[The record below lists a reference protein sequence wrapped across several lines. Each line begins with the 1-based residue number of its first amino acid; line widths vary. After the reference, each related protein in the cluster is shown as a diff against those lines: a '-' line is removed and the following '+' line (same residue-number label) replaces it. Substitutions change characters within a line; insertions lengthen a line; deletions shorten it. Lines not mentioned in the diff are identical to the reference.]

1 MNRIVVL
8 GSGFAG
14 LWSAVGAARAL
25 AQFGIARDQVE
36 VTLVNRDAWHTIR
49 VRDYESDLS
58 EVRVPLESVLGPI
71 GVRHHEAEVAHLDFA
86 RRQVICSRHANTQA
100 LAYDRLVFALG
111 SQIAR
116 PAIPG
121 LAQHAFD
128 VDTYDEGARLNA
140 HVESLPARSPS
151 AEQYTALVVGAGLTG
166 IEAATEMVPKLR
178 ESIQRANGIADIP
191 KPRVIIADH
200 SPRIGSDMGD
210 EAVPVITQALAWSGI
225 EMRAG
230 VSVAAVDGR
239 GATLSTGERIAA
251 ATVIW
256 CTGMRANPLTALF
269 PVEHD
274 RLGRIPVDAFMK
286 VKGMDGVFAAG
297 DSACAMVDDMH
308 ASVMSCQHAR
318 PMGRFAGYNVV
329 ADLLGKAML
338 PLRIDWYVTVLDLGE
353 WGALYTQGWDRHVV
367 ATGQE
372 AKKSKRT
379 INCERIYPPRSGS
392 RDEIFAA
399 AEPLVQQPPRLVQ

>member
-25 AQFGIARDQVE
+25 EQFGIARDEVE
-36 VTLVNRDAWHTIR
+36 VTLVNRDPWHTIR

-58 EVRVPLESVLGPI
+58 DVRVPLESVLAPI
-71 GVRHHEAEVAHLDFA
+71 GVRHHEAEVVEFDFS
-86 RRQVICSRHANTQA
+86 RRQIICSRHGSTQA

-111 SQIAR
+111 SQLAR
-116 PAIPG
+116 PSIPG

-128 VDTYDEGARLNA
+128 VDTYDNGMRLNA
-140 HVESLPARSPS
+140 HVESLAARSPS

-166 IEAATEMVPKLR
+166 IEAATEMVTKLR
-178 ESIQRANGIADIP
+178 VAIQRTNGIANLS

-200 SPRIGSDMGD
+200 RLRIGSDMGD
-210 EAVPVITQALAWSGI
+210 EAVPVIKQALAWSGI
-225 EMRAG
+225 EMRTG
-230 VSVAAVDGR
+230 VSVAAVDGHS
-239 GATLSTGERIAA
+239 ATLSTGERIPA

-256 CTGMRANPLTALF
+256 CAGMRANPLTALF
-269 PVEHD
+269 PVQHD
-274 RLGRIPVDAFMK
+274 HLGRIPVDPFMK

-297 DSACAMVDDMH
+297 DSAFAMVDDTH
-308 ASVMSCQHAR
+308 VSVMSCQHAR

-329 ADLLGKAML
+329 VDLLGKAML

-353 WGALYTQGWDRHVV
+353 WGALYAQGWDRHVV
-367 ATGQE
+367 ATAQA
-372 AKKSKRT
+372 AKKTKRI
-379 INCERIYPPRSGS
+379 INCDRIYPPRSGS

-399 AEPLVQQPPRLVQ
+399 AEPVVQQPPGLFH